1 MLFSTVWIWKVG
13 CTAVFTVIKQDYL
26 ITSDQ
31 VPRAWCTTVHGAH
44 WRSIQRVRRT
54 KCPCYSQSQLR
65 NRIPCL
71 DESGDPDSPAEWSKP
86 LDDPFFFNRKVLKL
100 VGSWLKDWHDRWG
113 PDLINKV
120 GRPRSSKPLVTSPRW
135 VGPMHATIS
144 LSCYL
149 SKDSSRLLVLAKRN
163 LSPPK
168 QPQNHGT
175 VPIEV
180 CTITF
185 PTNIIQSHSWHR
197 RHRRAT
203 VGKSDSP
210 IKRQV

>member
-1 MLFSTVWIWKVG
+1 MPD
-13 CTAVFTVIKQDYL
+13 VIFNGLNL
-26 ITSDQ
+26 IGRLHRS
-31 VPRAWCTTVHGAH
+31 VHCHQTRLSHNQRSGASCMVH
-44 WRSIQRVRRT
+44 NCSWGPLKINPKGPQNQMPLLLPV
-54 KCPCYSQSQLR
+54 
-65 NRIPCL
+65 
-71 DESGDPDSPAEWSKP
+71 PAEWSKP

-197 RHRRAT
+197 HHRRAT